1 MHCPTLSL
9 LFNFQQSNECG
20 YWCAELVQAVSYLG
34 ILLQLVVGG
43 SSKKWNVDVDIY
55 CAAQSYPGS
64 SQSTLVLP
72 VCWLSWALRAEKES
86 HKASLQSTV
95 LGLSWVLAPQ
105 AVCGT
110 AGRAHLWVLH
120 VVGSANYS
128 ELIKEKDPVKSKGTT
143 KYNSPLPL
151 PFTNLPC
158 RANLCSGASSRLSSV

>member
-1 MHCPTLSL
+1 MSVVTGVQNWCRQWVTLVFFSSSWL
-9 LFNFQQSNECG
+9 GEVARSGMWMLTFTVQPKATQEAVRALWYFQSAG
-20 YWCAELVQAVSYLG
+20 LAELWEQ
-34 ILLQLVVGG
+34 
-43 SSKKWNVDVDIY
+43 K
-55 CAAQSYPGS
+55 
-64 SQSTLVLP
+64 
-72 VCWLSWALRAEKES
+72 R
-86 HKASLQSTV
+86 KAIKHTLQSTV